1 MLKYKLV
8 MKMKNKRILYMGTPV
23 FSQYILEKLIENGF
37 NVIGLVSQ
45 PDRPVGRK
53 KIITP
58 TPTKE
63 VALKYGLPIYQ
74 PERIKDDYEFIKELN
89 PDVIITC
96 AYGQF
101 VPQGLLDIPPFRCI
115 NIHASLLPKLRG
127 GAPIQ
132 HALIDGF
139 DKTGVTLM
147 EMIKKMD
154 AGRMYAKVETEITD
168 EDTYDS
174 LHDRLKVLGAEL
186 ILNNLELYLEGK
198 LEGIPQDENEVT
210 ISPNISK
217 EEEHLDFNK
226 TSREVFNHIRG
237 LSSIPGA
244 HFKYNNEAV
253 KVYKSRIIKSNSNEE
268 NGTIINVSKD
278 SIDIKTSDG
287 AIGIL
292 EFQLQGKTRIKVKD
306 YLNGNNKFQI
316 GTKIE

>member
-1 MLKYKLV
+1 MVKYKVV

-63 VALKYGLPIYQ
+63 VALKYNLPVYQ
-74 PERIKDDYEFIKELN
+74 PEKIKDDYEFIKELK
-89 PDVIITC
+89 PDVIVTC

-101 VPQGLLDIPPFRCI
+101 VPQGLLDIPEFGCI

-174 LHDRLKVLGAEL
+174 LHDRLKELGAKL
-186 ILNNLELYLEGK
+186 ILENLDLYLEGK
-198 LEGIPQDENEVT
+198 LEGIEQDENEVT

-217 EEEHLDFNK
+217 EEEHIDFSK

-244 HFKYNNEAV
+244 HFRYNNEVV
-253 KVYKSRIIKSNSNEE
+253 KVYKSKVLESKKDEE
-268 NGTIINVSKD
+268 VGTIIGFDKE
-278 SIDIKTSDG
+278 SIIIKTKDG
-287 AIGIL
+287 AVGIT
-292 EFQLQGKTRIKVKD
+292 EMQLQGKTRIKVKD

-316 GTKIE
+316 GTKVE

>member
-1 MLKYKLV
+1 
-8 MKMKNKRILYMGTPV
+8 MKNKRIIYMGTPV
-23 FSQYILEKLIENGF
+23 FSQYILEKLILAGYNI
-37 NVIGLVSQ
+37 VALISQ
-45 PDRPVGRK
+45 PDRPIGRK
-53 KIITP
+53 RIIAP

-63 VALKYGLPIYQ
+63 IALKYNIPVYQ
-74 PERIKDDYEFIKELN
+74 PEKIKDDYEFVKELQ

-101 VPQGLLDIPPFRCI
+101 VPQGLLDIPPHGCI

-139 DKTGVTLM
+139 DKTGITLM

-154 AGRMYAKVETEITD
+154 AGRMYAKIETDITD

-174 LHDRLKVLGAEL
+174 LHDRLKLLAADL
-186 ILNNLELYLEGK
+186 ILNNIDLYLEGK
-198 LEGIPQDENEVT
+198 LEGIPQNEDEVT

-217 EEEHLDFNK
+217 EEEHVDFNK
-226 TSREVFNHIRG
+226 TSREVFNLIRG

-244 HFKYNNEAV
+244 NFVYNNEVV
-253 KVYKSRIIKSNSNEE
+253 KVYKSKIIDCKKDVEP
-268 NGTIINVSKD
+268 GTIVNISKD
-278 SIDIKTSDG
+278 SIDIKTVDG
-287 AIGIL
+287 AVGIL

-306 YLNGNNKFQI
+306 YLNGNNKFII
-316 GTKIE
+316 GTKVA

>member
-1 MLKYKLV
+1 
-8 MKMKNKRILYMGTPV
+8 MGTPV
-23 FSQYILEKLIENGF
+23 FSQYIFEKLILAGYNI
-37 NVIGLVSQ
+37 VALVSQ

-53 KIITP
+53 RIITP

-63 VALKYGLPIYQ
+63 VALKYNIPVYQ
-74 PERIKDDYEFIKELN
+74 PEKIKDEYEFIRELN
-89 PDVIITC
+89 PDVIVTC

-101 VPQGLLDIPPFRCI
+101 VPQGLLDIPPHGCI

-132 HALIDGF
+132 HALIDGY
-139 DKTGVTLM
+139 DKSGVTLM

-174 LHDRLKVLGAEL
+174 LHDRLKELGAKL
-186 ILNNLELYLEGK
+186 ILDNLDLYLEGK
-198 LEGIPQDENEVT
+198 LEGIVQNENEAT

-217 EEEHLDFNK
+217 EEEHIDFNK

-244 HFKYNNEAV
+244 YFIYNNEVV
-253 KVYKSRIIKSNSNEE
+253 KAYKSKIISANNNVEP
-268 NGTIINVSKD
+268 GTIIGFSKD

-287 AIGIL
+287 AIGIT
-292 EFQLQGKTRIKVKD
+292 EIQHQGKTRIKVKD

-316 GTKIE
+316 GIKVV

>member
-1 MLKYKLV
+1 
-8 MKMKNKRILYMGTPV
+8 MKNKRILYMGTPV

-63 VALKYGLPIYQ
+63 VALKYNLPIFQ
-74 PERIKDDYEFIKELN
+74 
-89 PDVIITC
+89 PDVIVTC

-101 VPQGLLDIPPFRCI
+101 VPQGLLDIPPYGCI

-186 ILNNLELYLEGK
+186 ILNNLELYLDGK
-198 LEGIPQDENEVT
+198 LEGVPQDENEVT

-244 HFKYNNEAV
+244 HFKYNNETV
-253 KVYKSRIIKSNSNEE
+253 KVYKSKIIRTNSNEE
-268 NGTIINVSKD
+268 NGTIINISKD

>member
-1 MLKYKLV
+1 
-8 MKMKNKRILYMGTPV
+8 MKSKRIIYMGTPV
-23 FSQYILEKLIENGF
+23 FSQYILEKLILEGYNI
-37 NVIGLVSQ
+37 VALVSQ

-53 KIITP
+53 RIITP

-63 VALKYGLPIYQ
+63 IALKYNIPVYQ
-74 PERIKDDYEFIKELN
+74 PDKIKEDYEFIRELK

-101 VPQGLLDIPPFRCI
+101 VPQGLLDIPPLGCV

-154 AGRMYAKVETEITD
+154 AGRMYAKVETPITD
-168 EDTYDS
+168 DDTYDT
-174 LHDRLKVLGAEL
+174 LHDRLKELGAKL
-186 ILNNLELYLEGK
+186 ILENIDLYMEGK
-198 LEGIPQDENEVT
+198 LEGIPQDESEVT

-217 EEEHLDFNK
+217 EEEHINFNK
-226 TSREVFNHIRG
+226 TSREVFNQIRG

-244 HFKYNNEAV
+244 NFIYNNEVV
-253 KVYKSRIIKSNSNEE
+253 KVYKSKIIETKNDSEI
-268 NGTIINVSKD
+268 GTIIGFDKD
-278 SIDIKTSDG
+278 SINIKTLNG
-287 AIGIL
+287 AIGLTEI
-292 EFQLQGKTRIKVKD
+292 QLQGKTRIKVKD
-306 YLNGNNKFQI
+306 YLNCNNKFQI
-316 GTKIE
+316 GTKVV

>member
-1 MLKYKLV
+1 MNYP
-8 MKMKNKRILYMGTPV
+8 RIIFMGTPE
-23 FSQYILEKLIENGF
+23 FAATILQGLIDANY
-37 NVIGLVSQ
+37 NVVGLVPQ

-53 KIITP
+53 RIITP

-63 VALKYGLPIYQ
+63 VALKYNLPVYQ
-74 PERIKDDYEFIKELN
+74 PEKIKDDYEFIKELK
-89 PDVIITC
+89 PDVIVTC

-101 VPQGLLDIPPFRCI
+101 VPQGLLDIPEYGCI

-154 AGRMYAKVETEITD
+154 AGRMYAKIETEITD

-174 LHDRLKVLGAEL
+174 LHDRLKEIGAKL
-186 ILNNLELYLEGK
+186 ILENLELYLEGK

-244 HFKYNNEAV
+244 HFKYNNETV
-253 KVYKSRIIKSNSNEE
+253 KVYKSKILDCKKEVE
-268 NGTIINVSKD
+268 NGTIVNISKD

-287 AIGIL
+287 AIGII

-316 GTKIE
+316 GTKVE

>member
-1 MLKYKLV
+1 
-8 MKMKNKRILYMGTPV
+8 MKSKRIIYMGTPV
-23 FSQYILEKLIENGF
+23 FSQYILEKLILEGYNI
-37 NVIGLVSQ
+37 VALVSQ

-53 KIITP
+53 RIITP

-63 VALKYGLPIYQ
+63 IALKYNIPVYQ
-74 PERIKDDYEFIKELN
+74 PEKIKEDYEFIRELK

-101 VPQGLLDIPPFRCI
+101 VPQGLLDIPPLGCV

-154 AGRMYAKVETEITD
+154 AGRMYAKVETPITD
-168 EDTYDS
+168 DDTYDT
-174 LHDRLKVLGAEL
+174 LHDRLKELGAKL
-186 ILNNLELYLEGK
+186 ILENIDLYMEGK

-217 EEEHLDFNK
+217 EEEHINFNK
-226 TSREVFNHIRG
+226 TSREVFNQIRG

-244 HFKYNNEAV
+244 NFIYNNEVV
-253 KVYKSRIIKSNSNEE
+253 KVYKSKIIETKNDSEI
-268 NGTIINVSKD
+268 GTIIGFDKD
-278 SIDIKTSDG
+278 SINIKTLNG
-287 AIGIL
+287 AIGLTEI
-292 EFQLQGKTRIKVKD
+292 QLQGKTRIKVKD

-316 GTKIE
+316 GTKVV

>member
-1 MLKYKLV
+1 
-8 MKMKNKRILYMGTPV
+8 MKNKRIIYMGTPV
-23 FSQYILEKLIENGF
+23 FSQYILEQLILNGY
-37 NVIGLVSQ
+37 NIVALISQ

-53 KIITP
+53 RIIAP

-63 VALKYGLPIYQ
+63 VALKYNIPVYQ
-74 PERIKDDYEFIKELN
+74 PEKIKDEYEFVRELN

-101 VPQGLLDIPPFRCI
+101 VPQGLLDIPPHGCI

-132 HALIDGF
+132 HSIIDGF
-139 DKTGVTLM
+139 DKTGITLM

-168 EDTYDS
+168 DDTYDT
-174 LHDRLKVLGAEL
+174 LHDRLKLLGAEL
-186 ILNNLELYLEGK
+186 ILNNLDLYLEGK
-198 LEGIPQDENEVT
+198 LEGIPQNEDEVT

-217 EEEHLDFNK
+217 EEEHVDFNK
-226 TSREVFNHIRG
+226 TSREVFNLIRG

-244 HFKYNNEAV
+244 NFVYNGEVV
-253 KVYKSRIIKSNSNEE
+253 KVYKSKIIDCNKDVIP
-268 NGTIINVSKD
+268 GTIVGISKD
-278 SIDIKTSDG
+278 SIDIKTLDG
-287 AIGIL
+287 AVGIL

-306 YLNGNNKFQI
+306 YLNGNNKFQT
-316 GTKIE
+316 GTKVE

>member
-1 MLKYKLV
+1 
-8 MKMKNKRILYMGTPV
+8 MKNKRIIYMGTPV
-23 FSQYILEKLIENGF
+23 FSQYILEQLILNGY
-37 NVIGLVSQ
+37 NIVALISQ

-53 KIITP
+53 RIIAP

-63 VALKYGLPIYQ
+63 VALKYNIPVYQ
-74 PERIKDDYEFIKELN
+74 PEKIKDEYEFVRELN

-101 VPQGLLDIPPFRCI
+101 VPQGLLDIPPHGCI

-132 HALIDGF
+132 HSIIDGF
-139 DKTGVTLM
+139 DKTGITLM

-168 EDTYDS
+168 DDTYDT
-174 LHDRLKVLGAEL
+174 LHDRLKLLGAEL
-186 ILNNLELYLEGK
+186 ILNNLDLYLEGK
-198 LEGIPQDENEVT
+198 LEGIPQNEDEVT

-217 EEEHLDFNK
+217 EEEHVDFNK
-226 TSREVFNHIRG
+226 TSREVFNLIRG

-244 HFKYNNEAV
+244 NFVYNGEVV
-253 KVYKSRIIKSNSNEE
+253 KVYKSKIIDYNKDVIP
-268 NGTIINVSKD
+268 GTIVGISKD
-278 SIDIKTSDG
+278 SIDIKTLDG
-287 AIGIL
+287 AVGIL

-316 GTKIE
+316 GTKVE